1 MHFMASPTLPQ
12 IDATVAV
19 ALIALSSAIVTGYL
33 AFRGKREET
42 TATEI
47 RELVKGQGERI
58 EQLEGRLSTVENDLS
73 STREALRREQDTSQI
88 LRLALRR
95 AVEWLR
101 RQNEWAKGPQ
111 SGPSPEPPLEE
122 LESVLAM
129 VTPTARLPPTL

>member
-1 MHFMASPTLPQ
+1 MQFVASPAVPELDVS
-12 IDATVAV
+12 IVV
-19 ALIALSSAIVTGYL
+19 ALIALSSAVATGYL

-42 TATEI
+42 TAAEI

-58 EQLEGRLSTVENDLS
+58 EQLEGRLSTVENDLF

-101 RQNEWAKGPQ
+101 RQNEWAKGPRL
-111 SGPSPEPPLEE
+111 GPAPEPPLEE
-122 LESVLAM
+122 LEAVLAT
-129 VTPTARLPPTL
+129 VNPIARLPPAP